1 MFVDTEIVRQVQQE
15 LDQVINE
22 GVSNIVDLLKKAD
35 NRQAGRP
42 GTSSANIIDEDTI
55 EAKRRKMKA
64 VKGSWTHDDANMAKK
79 ETGRKKPVITA
90 DSDEETDVSEG
101 QELDVNV
108 KPPKKFSGT
117 LTSQLLQQGIVTK
130 EQIKQLQRELKKKK

>member
-79 ETGRKKPVITA
+79 ETGRKKPVSSA
-90 DSDEETDVSEG
+90 DSDEEIDVSEG
-101 QELDVNV
+101 QELDVN

>member
-22 GVSNIVDLLKKAD
+22 GVSNIVDLLKKVD
-35 NRQAGRP
+35 NRQP
-42 GTSSANIIDEDTI
+42 GKPIASSANMIDEDTL
-55 EAKRRKMKA
+55 EAKRRRMKA

-79 ETGRKKPVITA
+79 ETDRKKPVISA
-90 DSDEETDVSEG
+90 DSDEEVDISVG
-101 QELDVNV
+101 QELDVN
-108 KPPKKFSGT
+108 KPLKKFSGT

-130 EQIKQLQRELKKKK
+130 EQIKQLQRELKKQK

>member
-35 NRQAGRP
+35 NRQPGRP
-42 GTSSANIIDEDTI
+42 SQSSANMIDEDTL
-55 EAKRRKMKA
+55 EAKRRRMKA

-79 ETGRKKPVITA
+79 ETDRKKPAISE
-90 DSDEETDVSEG
+90 DSDEEIDDGVG
-101 QELDVNV
+101 QELDVN
-108 KPPKKFSGT
+108 KPLKKFSGT

>member
-35 NRQAGRP
+35 NRQPGRP
-42 GTSSANIIDEDTI
+42 GTSSANMIDEDTL
-55 EAKRRKMKA
+55 EAKRRRMKA

-79 ETGRKKPVITA
+79 ETDRKKPVISA
-90 DSDEETDVSEG
+90 DSDEEVDISIG
-101 QELDVNV
+101 QELDVN
-108 KPPKKFSGT
+108 KPLKKFSGT

-130 EQIKQLQRELKKKK
+130 EQIKQLQRELKKQK

>member
-22 GVSNIVDLLKKAD
+22 GVSNIVDLLKKAETS
-35 NRQAGRP
+35 RP
-42 GTSSANIIDEDTI
+42 GTSSANIIDEDTL
-55 EAKRRKMKA
+55 EAKRRRMKA
-64 VKGSWTHDDANMAKK
+64 VKGAWTHDDANMAKK
-79 ETGRKKPVITA
+79 ETDRKKPVISA
-90 DSDEETDVSEG
+90 DSDEEIDSSEG
-101 QELDVNV
+101 QELDVN